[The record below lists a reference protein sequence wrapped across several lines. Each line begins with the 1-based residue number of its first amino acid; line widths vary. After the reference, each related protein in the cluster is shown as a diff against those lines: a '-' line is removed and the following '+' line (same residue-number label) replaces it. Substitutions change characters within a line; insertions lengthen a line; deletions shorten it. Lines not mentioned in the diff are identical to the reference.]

1 MQSAGLHP
9 WCSGHIAQ
17 PPDRE
22 PMLTGH
28 NTDVTHRGRVFHV
41 QTEDKGRSNPNF
53 ESLIYVGGQVL
64 SAKRTS
70 YAPLLEQ
77 GAGKDQLNQVMDR
90 QHRSMIDEIR
100 EGKHDQRVAEL
111 LGEVPPPQ
119 EERSNGSDPASA
131 ERSLDEVILEYL
143 SAEARQDHLVLM
155 LQEEVELSFDRP
167 TALSVCTRSSRSGS
181 PVDGAEVVFKIIS
194 TVAEPTVLARGET
207 DRKGELSVEVMVPD
221 YGEGSSALII
231 AASSELGKA
240 ELKYLL

>member
-1 MQSAGLHP
+1 
-9 WCSGHIAQ
+9 
-17 PPDRE
+17 
-22 PMLTGH
+22 MLTGH

-41 QTEDKGRSNPNF
+41 QTEDKGRSNPHF

-64 SAKRTS
+64 AAKRTS
-70 YAPLLEQ
+70 YATLLEG
-77 GAGKDQLNQVMDR
+77 GAKKGELNDFMDR
-90 QHRSMIDEIR
+90 QHRSMIEDIR
-100 EGKHDQRVAEL
+100 EGKFDQRASEL
-111 LGEVPPPQ
+111 LGDNTPP
-119 EERSNGSDPASA
+119 ERRSNGTDPAAS

-167 TALSVCTRSSRSGS
+167 TALSVCTRSSRSGT
-181 PVDGAEVVFKIIS
+181 PVDGAEVVVKIIS

-207 DRKGELSVEVMVPD
+207 DGRGELSVEVMVPD

>member
-1 MQSAGLHP
+1 
-9 WCSGHIAQ
+9 
-17 PPDRE
+17 
-22 PMLTGH
+22 MLTGH

-64 SAKRTS
+64 SAKRTN
-70 YAPLLEQ
+70 YATLLEQ
-77 GAGKDQLNQVMDR
+77 GAGKEQLNGIMDR

-100 EGKHDQRVAEL
+100 EGKFDARVAEL
-111 LGEVPPPQ
+111 FGEAPAKQ
-119 EERSNGSDPASA
+119 EVRVNGGDPDSG

-207 DRKGELSVEVMVPD
+207 DGKGELSVEVMVPD

>member
-1 MQSAGLHP
+1 
-9 WCSGHIAQ
+9 
-17 PPDRE
+17 
-22 PMLTGH
+22 MLTGH

-70 YAPLLEQ
+70 YAALLEQ

-100 EGKHDQRVAEL
+100 EGKYDQRVAEL

-119 EERSNGSDPASA
+119 EEVRSNGSDPASA

>member
-1 MQSAGLHP
+1 
-9 WCSGHIAQ
+9 
-17 PPDRE
+17 
-22 PMLTGH
+22 MLTGY
-28 NTDVTHRGRVFHV
+28 NTDVSHQGRVFHV

-64 SAKRTS
+64 AAKRTS
-70 YAPLLEQ
+70 YAALLEQ
-77 GAGKDQLNQVMDR
+77 GAGNDRLNEVMDR
-90 QHRSMIDEIR
+90 QHRSMIDDIR
-100 EGKHDQRVAEL
+100 EGKFDQRVAEL
-111 LGEVPPPQ
+111 FGERAPAPARPNGGDPQ
-119 EERSNGSDPASA
+119 SA

-143 SAEARQDHLVLM
+143 NAEARQDHLVLM

-167 TALSVCTRSSRSGS
+167 TTLSVCTRSSRTGS
-181 PVDGAEVVFKIIS
+181 PVDGAEVVFKVIS

-207 DRKGELSVEVMVPD
+207 DGRGVLSVEVMVPD